1 MEREYRI
8 LVVDDEKNIRLTLG
22 QTLQMVGYQVQAAV
36 NGEDALKQLA
46 TEHFDLMLLDLR
58 MPGMDGIDV
67 LRQAMER
74 RPEMR
79 IVIVT
84 AHGSIDTA
92 VEAMK
97 IGAVDFIQKPFSPQE
112 IRTLVAKILDPERQ
126 QADYEMYLALARRNV
141 GEQHY
146 AAAREQARRAIAGD
160 SARPEAFNLLG
171 VLHDTEGDHH
181 TALVN
186 YRIALDLDPT
196 YEPARR
202 NMTQSGPLPR
212 SHSKLDIGDTYGDA
226 R

>member
-1 MEREYRI
+1 MGNNYRI

-22 QTLQMVGYQVQAAV
+22 QTLEVVGYRVQAAV
-36 NGEDALKQLA
+36 NGEDALKQLE
-46 TEHFDLMLLDLR
+46 TEDFDLMLLDLR

-74 RPEMR
+74 RPGMR
-79 IVIVT
+79 VVIVT

-97 IGAVDFIQKPFSPQE
+97 IGAVDFIQKPFAPRE
-112 IRTLVAKILDPERQ
+112 IRSLVAKILDPERQ
-126 QADYEMYLALARRNV
+126 QADYEMYLVLARRNMA
-141 GEQHY
+141 EHHY
-146 AAAREQARRAIAGD
+146 AAAREQVRRAIAGN

-171 VLHDTEGDHH
+171 VLCDIEGDHH

-202 NMTQSGPLPR
+202 NLTQSGSLPHNR
-212 SHSKLDIGDTYGDA
+212 SKLDSGDTYGDA